1 MNSTALAPRLPVFA
15 QRRRS
20 RLLNIET
27 DEKLVAL
34 TRKGHDAAFEVLVER
49 YEGRLVVFCRNMLRS
64 NEDARDMVQEVFAS
78 AHRAMLRDER
88 PIHVKAWLYKIARN
102 RALNHLRRPQPEG
115 VDSMDVFEGAV
126 ASAAETA
133 GAREDL
139 QLLVQDVQELPETQK
154 TALVL
159 REMEALSYEQIADVM
174 DKTVPAVKSLLV
186 RARVSLA
193 EKAMV
198 RTDSVE
204 AESAASVR
212 TA

>member
-1 MNSTALAPRLPVFA
+1 MNSAALAPRLPIFA

-20 RLLNIET
+20 RLLGLET
-27 DEKLVAL
+27 DERLVAL
-34 TRKGHDAAFEVLVER
+34 TRRGHEAAFEIIVER
-49 YEGRLVVFCRNMLRS
+49 YEQRLVAFARNMVRS
-64 NEDARDMVQEVFAS
+64 SEDARDVVQDVFAS
-78 AHRAMLRDER
+78 AHRAMLQDER
-88 PIHVKAWLYKIARN
+88 PIHVKAWLYKITRN
-102 RALNHLRRPQPEG
+102 RCLNHLRRPQPVG
-115 VDSMDVFEGAV
+115 VDSMDVFEDAV

-133 GAREDL
+133 GARQDL
-139 QLLVQDVQELPETQK
+139 QHLVQDVQALPETQK

-193 EKAMV
+193 EKA
-198 RTDSVE
+198 VE
-204 AESAASVR
+204 R

>member
-1 MNSTALAPRLPVFA
+1 MTSAALAPRLPIFA

-20 RLLNIET
+20 RLLNLET

-49 YEGRLVVFCRNMLRS
+49 YEQRLVVFCRNMLRS
-64 NEDARDMVQEVFAS
+64 SEDARDVVQEVFAN

-102 RALNHLRRPQPEG
+102 RCLNFLRKPQPEG

-139 QLLVQDVQELPETQK
+139 QELVGNVQALPETQR

-159 REMEALSYEQIADVM
+159 REMEALSYEQIAVVM

-193 EKAMV
+193 EKALE
-198 RTDSVE
+198 R
-204 AESAASVR
+204 AS
-212 TA
+212 

>member
-1 MNSTALAPRLPVFA
+1 MSTNVLTPRLPIFA

-20 RLLNIET
+20 RLLTMES
-27 DEKLVAL
+27 DDRLVAL
-34 TRKGHDAAFEVLVER
+34 TRRGHEAAFEVLVER
-49 YEGRLVVFCRNMLRS
+49 YEQRLVAFSRNMLRS
-64 NEDARDMVQEVFAS
+64 SEDARDVVQDVFAS
-78 AHRAMLRDER
+78 AHRAMLQDER
-88 PIHVKAWLYKIARN
+88 PIHVKAWLYRIARN
-102 RALNHLRRPQPEG
+102 RCLNHLRRPQPEG
-115 VDSMDVFEGAV
+115 VDSMDIFEAAV
-126 ASAAETA
+126 SSAAETV
-133 GAREDL
+133 GSRQQFQE
-139 QLLVQDVQELPETQK
+139 LVEDVQQLPETQR

-159 REMEALSYEQIADVM
+159 REMEALSYEQIAGVM